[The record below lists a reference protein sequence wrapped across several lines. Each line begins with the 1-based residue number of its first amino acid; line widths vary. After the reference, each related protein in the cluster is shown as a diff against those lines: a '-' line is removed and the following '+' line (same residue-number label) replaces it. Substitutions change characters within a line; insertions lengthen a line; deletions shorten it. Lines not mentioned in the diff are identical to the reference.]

1 MKSPQCLAGA
11 IFPPRS
17 LIRNSR
23 YTLFALLA
31 VAVGASMSA
40 QSTGSA
46 TSPSSSS
53 TSNLGKNDEVLA
65 LSPFVV
71 RTERDDGFVAATSL
85 AGGRLGGDLKD
96 TPVAYSVLTRD
107 FIDALGL
114 TDLAEMAQ
122 WAPNTSEPRNMGN
135 LEWSNNDF
143 YLASRG
149 VSANR
154 PQRDFFPYGFNFD
167 SYNIERLDFGRGPNS
182 ILFGNSGY
190 GSTPNIV
197 SKRAR
202 PDKRMSEV
210 KVSYGSWENFR
221 ATLDHNQPLGD
232 KAALR
237 FNALHLDRKGWQD
250 RDFEKKNSATL
261 AGTWQPLKNTELR
274 FEAERGEKDKAAVA
288 SNFDDFI
295 SAWNGVNTYSAR
307 ISAAVAAAGIGRQAT
322 RTIVFTPT
330 NGLDTLI
337 NYEGWARTEGGNLN
351 ASYPA
356 GGQLVPGPSANI
368 RNTPILNRL
377 NLPATLF
384 DLAENGSNFRVPTR
398 EFTTTVDAPLYTE
411 DYYNYTFSVTQQFGE
426 RLFAEAAV
434 NFAGLD
440 KRGDIITSRGL
451 TQVYIDV
458 NRVLPN
464 GQTNPNFLE
473 PYSESRS
480 YPHNRLGEARNGRLA
495 LAYVLDDTK
504 LGDFRFNVL
513 AGTSR
518 ADDDQETWIYVLKDN
533 ADPRQWPTFNQVR
546 FRYYLNTDDVR
557 PYDTSD
563 RDWTYVN
570 PITNTTQTVAGGLVR
585 EFGSATSNTES
596 RTEYDYVQAAVDA
609 KFFKKRL
616 NLLAAVRRDG
626 YSTLQRVGINQFDY
640 PSTWDGKTLTLKPD
654 APGDWS
660 SLTYRQRDTAGNP
673 VGPALLADIRPR
685 LSTGFVDPRYA
696 SDRFQDDFNAPQI
709 EGAINTFSAGGV
721 FHVTNHVSVFA
732 NYAESFVPPI
742 ARYDITGRLI
752 DARSAEGYDFGL
764 RFRML
769 NGRLVANLIRYE
781 GVDKGNIISA
791 AAYRSEI
798 AEIAQANPVGDLTPS
813 GLNARG
819 LPVPP
824 NGILDTVKSE
834 ISGWEF
840 EVTANLT
847 KNWRLTLNG
856 ALAEGYQ
863 TDTYPTVQA
872 YLAANDSVLRQ
883 IVQDAGGVF
892 NGDVATYNT
901 AIPVSTSPEGP
912 GAVDAW
918 NTTRQLLA
926 SISTEKQKLNRLV
939 EATGNVFT
947 DYTFR
952 TGMLKGL
959 RVGAGANYRGKQVI
973 GYRGADTIRNP
984 ANTAQAIDD
993 PTVGPLDVVYQPA
1006 YTTATATLNYN
1017 WRVNR
1022 KLTVDLSLRISNLFD
1037 YAKPIYFSTT
1047 LRPPD
1052 GDLTN
1057 PARVSTPV
1065 NYFWITPRNYTLSAT
1080 VKF

>member
-46 TSPSSSS
+46 TSPASSS
-53 TSNLGKNDEVLA
+53 TSTLGKNDEVLA

-232 KAALR
+232 NAALR

>member
-1 MKSPQCLAGA
+1 MKSLPCLPTVFARTRP
-11 IFPPRS
+11 FFNLPR
-17 LIRNSR
+17 RAPV
-23 YTLFALLA
+23 FALA
-31 VAVGASMSA
+31 VALAAGLPA
-40 QSTGSA
+40 QTTAPAGPAAESSTG
-46 TSPSSSS
+46 
-53 TSNLGKNDEVLA
+53 KKEDVLA

-114 TDLAEMAQ
+114 TDLADMAQ
-122 WAPNTSEPRNMGN
+122 WAPNNSEPRNMGN

-149 VSANR
+149 VTANR

-202 PDKRMSEV
+202 PDERLSEI

-221 ATLDHNQPLGD
+221 STLDHNQPLGD
-232 KAALR
+232 KLALR
-237 FNALHLDRKGWQD
+237 FNALHLDRQGWQD
-250 RDFEKKNSATL
+250 RDFEKKDSVTL
-261 AGTWQPLKNTELR
+261 AGTWQPLKNTEVR
-274 FEAERGEKDKAAVA
+274 FEAERGKKDKAAVA

-295 SAWNGVNTYSAR
+295 SAWNGTSTFSAR
-307 ISAAVAAAGIGRQAT
+307 IAAAVPAAGIGRQAT

-330 NGLDTLI
+330 NGPDTVI

-351 ASYPA
+351 ATYPA
-356 GGQLVPGPSANI
+356 GGQLVPGASANI

-384 DLAENGSNFRVPTR
+384 DLAESGSNFRVPTR

-411 DYYNYTFSVTQQFGE
+411 DYYNYTLSLTQQFGDHF
-426 RLFAEAAV
+426 FAEAAV

-440 KRGDIITSRGL
+440 KRGDIISSRGL
-451 TQVYIDV
+451 TQVFIDV
-458 NRVLPN
+458 NRTLPN

-480 YPHNRLGEARNGRLA
+480 YPHNRLGDARNGRLA
-495 LAYVLDDTK
+495 LAYVLDDTRF
-504 LGDFRFNVL
+504 GDFRFNML

-518 ADDDQETWIYVLKDN
+518 SDDDQETWIYVLKDN

-546 FRYYLNTDDVR
+546 FRYYLNTDDAR
-557 PYDTSD
+557 PYDTAD

-570 PITNTTQTVAGGLVR
+570 PVTNTTQTVAGGLVR
-585 EFGSATSNTES
+585 EFGSATSNTEA
-596 RTEYDYVQAAVDA
+596 RTEYDYMQAAVDA
-609 KFFKKRL
+609 KFFQRRL
-616 NLLAAVRRDG
+616 NLLGAVRRDS
-626 YSTLQRVGINQFDY
+626 YSTLQRVGISQFDY
-640 PSTWDGKTLTLKPD
+640 PATWNGKELILKPD
-654 APGDWS
+654 APGDWTM
-660 SLTYRQRDTAGNP
+660 LTYRQRDAGGNP
-673 VGPALLADIRPR
+673 VGPALPADIRPR
-685 LSTGFVDPRYA
+685 LATGFVDPRYA
-696 SDRFQDDFNAPQI
+696 TDRFQDDYNAPQI
-709 EGAINTFSAGGV
+709 EGAISTFSTGAV
-721 FHVTNHVSVFA
+721 FHVTDRFSLFA

-752 DARSAEGYDFGL
+752 DARSADGRDYGVRVRL
-764 RFRML
+764 L
-769 NGRLVANLIRYE
+769 NGRLLANLIRYE
-781 GVDKGNIISA
+781 GVDKGNIISG

-798 AEIAQANPVGDLTPS
+798 AEIAQANPVGDTTPA

-840 EVTANLT
+840 ELTANLT
-847 KNWRLTLNG
+847 RNWRLTLNG
-856 ALAEGYQ
+856 ALADGYQ
-863 TDTYPTVQA
+863 TDTFPTIQA
-872 YLAANDSVLRQ
+872 YLATNGTVLRQ

-892 NGDVATYNT
+892 TGNVATYNT
-901 AIPVSTSPEGP
+901 AIPVSSSPEGP

-918 NTTRQLLA
+918 NTIQQLLA

-939 EATGNVFT
+939 ERTGNVFT

-952 TGMLKGL
+952 TGKLKGL
-959 RVGAGANYRGKQVI
+959 RVGVGANYRGKQVI

-984 ANTAQAIDD
+984 ANAAQAIDD
-993 PTVGPLDVVYQPA
+993 PDVDALDVVYQPA

-1017 WRVNR
+1017 WRLNR
-1022 KLTVDLSLRISNLFD
+1022 KLTVDLSLRVSNLLD
-1037 YAKPIYFSTT
+1037 YAEPIYFSTT
-1047 LRPPD
+1047 MRPPG

-1065 NYFWITPRNYTLSAT
+1065 NYFWITPRNYTFSAT